1 MATGG
6 TGGGADP
13 PHICIQINDLDT
25 YMRCRVKLHAQ
36 GIVLRDAV
44 IGAEIKTKKQQ
55 VCKAGEFLVAEI
67 DAKVGGFGI
76 VPDELNGSIVSSH
89 YFLFEIDE
97 AKLDK
102 RFLDFYSR
110 TPAFRDQV
118 AAQGSTNYAATQL
131 DDVYIQLHHDH
142 LLITSPGAFP
152 EGVTIDNLLVHEPKP
167 RNPRLAT
174 AFKRIGLVEQTGR
187 GVDRIFE
194 GQLRY
199 GRPAPDYTRTD
210 NNGVRVIL
218 NGGEPSLKFASF
230 VYEED
235 KAGRPFVLD
244 ELIVLNTLFV
254 QRRIDADQVAKAIQK
269 GPSEGK
275 RVLERLLECG
285 LIEARGEKRA
295 RIYHLAA
302 SLYNRLDDIS
312 GYVRTKALI

>member
-1 MATGG
+1 MA
-6 TGGGADP
+6 A
-13 PHICIQINDLDT
+13 
-25 YMRCRVKLHAQ
+25 
-36 GIVLRDAV
+36 
-44 IGAEIKTKKQQ
+44 
-55 VCKAGEFLVAEI
+55 
-67 DAKVGGFGI
+67 
-76 VPDELNGSIVSSH
+76 
-89 YFLFEIDE
+89 
-97 AKLDK
+97 
-102 RFLDFYSR
+102 
-110 TPAFRDQV
+110 
-118 AAQGSTNYAATQL
+118 
-131 DDVYIQLHHDH
+131 
-142 LLITSPGAFP
+142 
-152 EGVTIDNLLVHEPKP
+152 
-167 RNPRLAT
+167 

-254 QRRIDADQVAKAIQK
+254 QRRIDADQVARAIQK
-269 GPSEGK
+269 GASEGK
-275 RVLERLLECG
+275 RVLERLLERG

-312 GYVRTKALI
+312 GYVRTKGFDKIQQYQMVLSALAAQKDKRITREDVAELCKITPAQAYHLLKKMTKDSKL